1 MRRDGYFGRRAA
13 PGLVLAAV
21 LVAGAIGSQACA
33 AVSIDA
39 GQALYTSNC
48 VGCHGTPPNGLKID
62 NLVAANRPD
71 LIRLQIQTNP
81 AMKFLAALTDA
92 DLANIAT
99 YLAYP
104 ITSDADCIFGW
115 GETLLPA
122 LLAPRTL
129 SIRAA
134 GFDYRYYPPADV
146 YVGVALS
153 TTDNRRH
160 VYFLDAKTSDGLVDL
175 GDAGSYLS
183 SALTAG
189 CP

>member
-1 MRRDGYFGRRAA
+1 MRRVGYFGRSAGLGLMAA
-13 PGLVLAAV
+13 TLLAAIT
-21 LVAGAIGSQACA
+21 IGSQACA
-33 AVSIDA
+33 AVSLDA
-39 GQALYTSNC
+39 GQALYTANC

-71 LIRLQIQTNP
+71 LIRRQIQTNP
-81 AMKFLAALTDA
+81 AMKFLTALTDP

-115 GETLLPA
+115 GETILPA
-122 LLAPRTL
+122 LLAPRAL

-146 YVGVALS
+146 YVGIAIS